1 MSQSALW
8 AVMRPYNI
16 SDVNLLE
23 AIYGRTTACMD
34 PEDPKCAI
42 ITFLTGVIQGGASSP
57 RIFIVFINALLEHL
71 TCTGKALGI
80 SRGIEETEQFNH
92 VAFMDDVTVV
102 AQDNTGS
109 QILMDSVQEFETW
122 SNTQLN
128 LKKTVVMG
136 IDGGNEKMNPPQVTY
151 KQQPVAVFQAT
162 DSCRHLGYWATPNGD
177 MAKTK
182 HRVLAKTREVLELLT
197 HHPLETKTAKELF
210 QSMEVSVFRFSAAQV
225 RWSQAELDQ
234 LQSLWARAYKR
245 AESLANGTASDVFIF
260 PQKWGREELSTP
272 INIMSQKLCNNIRRC
287 LVHDDVT
294 KSITVQELQQAKDE
308 WMCHTLHELYDEM
321 ELWNWNE
328 VQHNR
333 WARTLKAS
341 HRVGVRPIWF
351 VEELE
356 QEGQRLSWAT
366 ATRSL
371 RRLKARIVRV
381 GGKRDQPFSLQFAE
395 NNSAKS

>member
-1 MSQSALW
+1 M
-8 AVMRPYNI
+8 
-16 SDVNLLE
+16 
-23 AIYGRTTACMD
+23 
-34 PEDPKCAI
+34 
-42 ITFLTGVIQGGASSP
+42 
-57 RIFIVFINALLEHL
+57 
-71 TCTGKALGI
+71 
-80 SRGIEETEQFNH
+80 
-92 VAFMDDVTVV
+92 
-102 AQDNTGS
+102 
-109 QILMDSVQEFETW
+109 
-122 SNTQLN
+122 
-128 LKKTVVMG
+128 
-136 IDGGNEKMNPPQVTY
+136 
-151 KQQPVAVFQAT
+151 
-162 DSCRHLGYWATPNGD
+162 
-177 MAKTK
+177 
-182 HRVLAKTREVLELLT
+182 
-197 HHPLETKTAKELF
+197 
-210 QSMEVSVFRFSAAQV
+210 FRFSAAQV
-225 RWSQAELDQ
+225 RWNQAELDQ

-260 PQKWGREELSTP
+260 PQKWGGEELSTP
-272 INIMSQKLCNNIRRC
+272 INIMSQELCNNIRRC

-381 GGKRDQPFSLQFAE
+381 GGKRDQPKELAWKLEDAALGTPISRGGSVLEDSWGYSNSRIRFDLQPNTGCRWYTESSAVTHSGRRPRE
-395 NNSAKS
+395 QRHKAPSTVDTQGDHRNLRKRSRNSPSVDRAGRLDRTRGTAQVSSAKKVEVEHGPNEPDAPMADEERTSTWNQGSRNCTTVR